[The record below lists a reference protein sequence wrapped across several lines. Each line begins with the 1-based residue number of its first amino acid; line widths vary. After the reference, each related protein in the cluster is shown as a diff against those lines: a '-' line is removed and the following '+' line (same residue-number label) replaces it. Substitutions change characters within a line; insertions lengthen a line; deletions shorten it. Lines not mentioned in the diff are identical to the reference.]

1 VTAAAYGRDMP
12 APLPALS
19 LAATPGR
26 RARTVELAA
35 EIEARGFSGVYC
47 PSFGDALG
55 LCLSIAHT
63 TTTLEIGTSIQP
75 IYLQHPT
82 ALATSAS
89 YLHEVSQGR
98 FRLGVGVTHG
108 PVIKRLGVE
117 TGKPLTDMREYVES
131 MRSVGDSMGGLPP
144 VILATLRDKM
154 VGLAAE
160 LGDGAV
166 WANGSLSRMGH
177 SVDLVPAERRSDGFW
192 IGDMIP
198 TVIDDDL
205 GAARARNRKTL
216 QGYVALPNYRNYWI
230 EAGYEDEMTAAKA
243 AIDAGDSDALATAMT
258 DAWLDDCT
266 LSGPASR
273 VRDGID
279 AWFDAGVTPIVVPSS
294 TSGGQAK
301 AVTEVFDAF
310 T

>member
-1 VTAAAYGRDMP
+1 
-12 APLPALS
+12 
-19 LAATPGR
+19 
-26 RARTVELAA
+26 
-35 EIEARGFSGVYC
+35 
-47 PSFGDALG
+47 
-55 LCLSIAHT
+55 
-63 TTTLEIGTSIQP
+63 
-75 IYLQHPT
+75 
-82 ALATSAS
+82 
-89 YLHEVSQGR
+89 
-98 FRLGVGVTHG
+98 
-108 PVIKRLGVE
+108 
-117 TGKPLTDMREYVES
+117 
-131 MRSVGDSMGGLPP
+131 MRSVGESMGGLPP